1 MMMNYFKKYFKNNF
15 NHSLIK
21 SVLTTFIKN
30 LLTMKQKPKFE
41 TIAIKSTENK
51 FSDSAPVSTPIYLSS
66 TYKRNNDGTYMNDF
80 VYSRTNNPNRAIVEE
95 SIAILEN
102 GKHAFAFSSGMAA
115 VSAVFQS
122 LKTGDHILLPDDI
135 YFAIRKLMTEVFKR
149 WDLTCDFVD
158 MTDYGLVK
166 KAIKPNTSLIWVE
179 SPSNPQLKL
188 SDIAAI
194 AEIAHQNKAICAV
207 DNTWMTSV
215 FQNPLALGA
224 DIVVHSTTKY
234 FGGHS
239 DVLGGCVVVNDD
251 LLAEKI
257 KNIQILSGAVP
268 APFDCW
274 LISRGI
280 KTLYLRV
287 KKQSKNALKLA
298 KYLENHPKV
307 EKVLYPGLKSHPQ
320 HLLAKKQQKKG
331 FGAMISILIKGNE
344 KETIN
349 ISTKLKYFT
358 IATSLGGVESL
369 VEHRK
374 SLEGKGSL
382 TPENLLRISI
392 GIEHID
398 DLIADWDN
406 ALSISN

>member
-1 MMMNYFKKYFKNNF
+1 
-15 NHSLIK
+15 
-21 SVLTTFIKN
+21 
-30 LLTMKQKPKFE
+30 MKQEPKFE

-51 FSDSAPVSTPIYLSS
+51 YSDSTPVSTPIYLSS
-66 TYKRNNDGTYMNDF
+66 TYIRNNDGSYTNDF

-95 SIAILEN
+95 SIALLEN

-122 LKTGDHILLPDDI
+122 LKTGDNILLPDDI
-135 YFAIRKLMTEVFKR
+135 YFAIKKLMEEVFKR
-149 WDLTCDFVD
+149 WNLSYDMVD
-158 MTDYGLVK
+158 MSNIETLK
-166 KAIKPNTSLIWVE
+166 KAIKPNTALIWVE

-188 SDIAAI
+188 SDIAVI

-207 DNTWMTSV
+207 DNTWLTPV

-239 DVLGGCVVVNDD
+239 DVIGGCVVVNDEII
-251 LLAEKI
+251 AEKI

-274 LISRGI
+274 LIARGI
-280 KTLYLRV
+280 QTLKLRI

-298 KYLENHPKV
+298 NYLENHPKV
-307 EKVLYPGLKSHPQ
+307 EKVLYSRLKSHPQ

-331 FGAMISILIKGNE
+331 FGAMISILIRGNE
-344 KETIN
+344 QDTIN

-382 TPENLLRISI
+382 TPENLLRISV

-398 DLIADWDN
+398 DLIADWKN
-406 ALSISN
+406 ALSMNN

>member
-1 MMMNYFKKYFKNNF
+1 M
-15 NHSLIK
+15 
-21 SVLTTFIKN
+21 T
-30 LLTMKQKPKFE
+30 QKPKFE

-66 TYKRNNDGTYMNDF
+66 TYKRNSDGSYTNDF
-80 VYSRTNNPNRAIVEE
+80 VYSRANNPNRAIVEE

-102 GKHAFAFSSGMAA
+102 GKQAFAFSSGMAA
-115 VSAVFQS
+115 ISAVFQS

-135 YFAIRKLMTEVFKR
+135 YYAVKRLMEEVLKR
-149 WDLTCDFVD
+149 WNLSYDLVD
-158 MTDYGLVK
+158 MSNIEAVK
-166 KAIKPNTSLIWVE
+166 KAVKPNTALIWVE

-194 AEIAHQNKAICAV
+194 SEIAHKNKALCAV
-207 DNTWMTSV
+207 DNTWLTPV
-215 FQNPLALGA
+215 FQNPLDLGA

-239 DVLGGCVVVNDD
+239 DVIGGCVVMNDAII
-251 LLAEKI
+251 AEKI
-257 KNIQILSGAVP
+257 KNIQILLGAVP

-280 KTLYLRV
+280 QTLKLRV
-287 KKQSKNALKLA
+287 KQQSKNALKLA
-298 KYLENHPKV
+298 KYLESHPKI
-307 EKVLYPGLKSHPQ
+307 EKVLYPGLESHPQ

-331 FGAMISILIKGNE
+331 FGAMLSVLIKGNE
-344 KETIN
+344 TETTSIA
-349 ISTKLKYFT
+349 SKLVYFT
-358 IATSLGGVESL
+358 LATSLGGVESL

-374 SLEGKGSL
+374 SVEGADSP
-382 TPENLLRISI
+382 TPFNLLRISV

-398 DLIADWDN
+398 DLIADWKK
-406 ALSISN
+406 ALSSEN

>member
-1 MMMNYFKKYFKNNF
+1 
-15 NHSLIK
+15 
-21 SVLTTFIKN
+21 
-30 LLTMKQKPKFE
+30 MKQEPKFE

-51 FSDSAPVSTPIYLSS
+51 YSDSTPVSTPIYLSS
-66 TYKRNNDGTYMNDF
+66 TYIRNNDGSYTNDF

-95 SIAILEN
+95 SIALLEN

-135 YFAIRKLMTEVFKR
+135 YFAIKKLMEEVFKR
-149 WDLTCDFVD
+149 WNLSYDMVD
-158 MTDYGLVK
+158 MSNIETLK
-166 KAIKPNTSLIWVE
+166 KAIKPNTALIWVE

-188 SDIAAI
+188 SDIAVI

-207 DNTWMTSV
+207 DNTWLTPV

-239 DVLGGCVVVNDD
+239 DVIGGCVVVNDEII
-251 LLAEKI
+251 AEKI

-274 LISRGI
+274 LIARGI
-280 KTLYLRV
+280 QTLKLRI

-298 KYLENHPKV
+298 NYLENHPKV
-307 EKVLYPGLKSHPQ
+307 EKVLYSGLKSHPQ

-331 FGAMISILIKGNE
+331 FGAMISILIRGNE
-344 KETIN
+344 QDTIN

-382 TPENLLRISI
+382 TPENLLRISV

-398 DLIADWDN
+398 DLIADWKN
-406 ALSISN
+406 ALSMNN

>member
-1 MMMNYFKKYFKNNF
+1 
-15 NHSLIK
+15 
-21 SVLTTFIKN
+21 
-30 LLTMKQKPKFE
+30 MKQKPKFE
-41 TIAIKSTENK
+41 TIAIKSSENK
-51 FSDSAPVSTPIYLSS
+51 YSDSVPVSVPIYLSS
-66 TYKRNNDGTYMNDF
+66 TYKRSNDGSYMNDF

-115 VSAVFQS
+115 ISAVFQS
-122 LKTGDHILLPDDI
+122 LKAGDHILLPDDI
-135 YFAIRKLMTEVFKR
+135 YFAVRKLMDEVFKR
-149 WDLTCDFVD
+149 WNLSCDYVD
-158 MTDYGLVK
+158 MTDCELIK
-166 KAIKPNTSLIWVE
+166 KTIKQNTSLIWLE

-188 SDIAAI
+188 SDITAI
-194 AEIAHQNKAICAV
+194 AEIAHQNNALCAV
-207 DNTWMTSV
+207 DNTWLTPV
-215 FQNPLALGA
+215 FQNPLNLGA

-239 DVLGGCVVVNDD
+239 DVIGGCVVVNDE

-274 LISRGI
+274 LIGRGI
-280 KTLYLRV
+280 QTLYLRV

-298 KYLENHPKV
+298 KYLENHPKI
-307 EKVLYPGLKSHPQ
+307 EKVLYPGLISHPQ

-331 FGAMISILIKGNE
+331 FGAMLSVLIKGSE
-344 KETIN
+344 EETIK
-349 ISTKLKYFT
+349 ISTKLAYFT
-358 IATSLGGVESL
+358 TATSLGGVESL

-374 SLEGKGSL
+374 SVEGISSE
-382 TPENLLRISI
+382 TPNNLLRISV

-398 DLIADWDN
+398 DLIADWEN
-406 ALSISN
+406 ALSMNN

>member
-1 MMMNYFKKYFKNNF
+1 M
-15 NHSLIK
+15 K
-21 SVLTTFIKN
+21 S
-30 LLTMKQKPKFE
+30 KPKFE

-51 FSDSAPVSTPIYLSS
+51 YSDSAPVSTPIYLSS
-66 TYKRNNDGTYMNDF
+66 TYKRNSDGSYANDL

-102 GKHAFAFSSGMAA
+102 GKHAYAFSSGMAA

-135 YFAIRKLMTEVFKR
+135 YFAIKKLMAEVFKR
-149 WDLTCDFVD
+149 WNLTYDLVD
-158 MTDYGLVK
+158 MTNYELVK

-188 SDIAAI
+188 SDISAI
-194 AEIAHQNKAICAV
+194 SEIAHQNKAICVV
-207 DNTWMTSV
+207 DNTWLTPV
-215 FQNPLALGA
+215 FQNPLELGA

-239 DVLGGCVVVNDD
+239 DVIGGCVVMNDEII
-251 LLAEKI
+251 AEKI
-257 KNIQILSGAVP
+257 KNIQVLSGAVP

-274 LISRGI
+274 LIARGI
-280 KTLYLRV
+280 QTLHLRI

-298 KYLENHPKV
+298 KYLENHPKI
-307 EKVLYPGLKSHPQ
+307 EKVNYPGLQSHPQ

-331 FGAMISILIKGNE
+331 FGAMLSVLIKGTE
-344 KETIN
+344 SETTAIAA
-349 ISTKLKYFT
+349 KLAYFT
-358 IATSLGGVESL
+358 LATSLGGVESL

-374 SLEGKGSL
+374 SVEGPDSP
-382 TPENLLRISI
+382 TPYNLLRISV

-398 DLIADWDN
+398 DLIADWKN
-406 ALSISN
+406 ALSNNMI